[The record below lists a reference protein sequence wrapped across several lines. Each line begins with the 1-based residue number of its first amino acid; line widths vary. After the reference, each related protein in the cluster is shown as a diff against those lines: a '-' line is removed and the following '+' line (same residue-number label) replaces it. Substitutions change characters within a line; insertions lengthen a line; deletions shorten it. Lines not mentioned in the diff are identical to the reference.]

1 VIRVVIYARVST
13 QEQADEGTS
22 LEHQCEQLRTYCQAQ
37 KWQVMGTYVD
47 PGHTGKNAD
56 RDGLKNL
63 MSGAKLGLFQKVVV
77 YKLDRLARKL
87 RLLLE
92 LEENLKDSGIYLY
105 SLKDQVDTSTAIGR
119 TVFQVL
125 GLVSEWERETIIE
138 RTKTGRINRFKAGCW
153 GGGKCL
159 YGYSYNPN
167 TKKLIINEA
176 EAAVVRRIFNEYN
189 AGKSMARIADIL
201 NAERIPSRY
210 STAKGWRM
218 SAIRDILVHPGY
230 KGTQYVNHHLHS
242 SKLSD
247 VKPPGAIEISIPKIV
262 TDELWYGAQEHRRN
276 NRHVQTFPSGSRL
289 LQGLVKCGI
298 CGYYFRSI
306 STRNQKTY
314 ECRGRLKY
322 VHIDGSPR
330 CTAPIINAE
339 WLEEEVWQK
348 IESILNDP
356 NKLEPLLKDTIEK
369 LQAREKELSVRIRP
383 INDQLLEIQERK
395 ARLMED
401 YVVRNMDPGKFKE
414 YQRSLQEE
422 EDRLTS
428 MQAEVDPAQIEELQK
443 TKGLLEFWQTQI
455 DAMAWNTE
463 DEDGQ
468 RVRIVDMP
476 HLNVLRIV
484 GLDDK
489 DMNLD
494 FPTTRR
500 QLLDL
505 LQTRLTVFEDRV
517 EVKAIFPIE
526 PIAHQ
531 LCTSTCESTQ
541 LTPLRHRL
549 CTST

>member
-1 VIRVVIYARVST
+1 MVKVAIYARVST
-13 QEQADEGTS
+13 QEQAIEGTS
-22 LEHQCEQLRTYCQAQ
+22 LKHQCEQLKIYCQSQ
-37 KWQVMGTYVD
+37 EWQVTGTYID
-47 PGHTGKNAD
+47 PGSTGKDAD
-56 RDGLKNL
+56 RAGLKSL
-63 MSGAKLGLFQKVVV
+63 LSGARLGLFQKVAI

-92 LEENLKDSGIYLY
+92 LEETLKDCGVYLY

-138 RTKTGRINRFKAGCW
+138 RTRTGRINRYRAGCW
-153 GGGKCL
+153 AGGKCL

-167 TKKLIINEA
+167 TKKLVINEA

-189 AGKSMARIADIL
+189 AGQSMVRIANML
-201 NAERIPSRY
+201 NEERIPSRH
-210 STAKGWRM
+210 SNGKGWRM

-242 SKLSD
+242 SRLLD
-247 VKPPGAIEISIPKIV
+247 EKPPGTIEISIPKIV
-262 TDELWYGAQEHRRN
+262 NDDLWHGAQEHRRN
-276 NRHVQTFPSGSRL
+276 NKHMQTLPSGSRL

-298 CGYYFRSI
+298 CGYHFRSI
-306 STRNQKTY
+306 STRIQKTY

-322 VHIDGSPR
+322 VHIDGSAR

-339 WLEEEVWQK
+339 WLEEEVWQR
-348 IESILNDP
+348 IEAILNDP

-369 LQAREKELSVRIRP
+369 LQSRERELAIRIQP
-383 INDQLLEIQERK
+383 INEQLLDIQEKK
-395 ARLMED
+395 ARLMDD

-414 YQRSLQEE
+414 YQYSLQQE
-422 EDRLTS
+422 EDRLRS
-428 MQAEVDPAQIEELQK
+428 IQAEVDPAQIEELQR
-443 TKGLLEFWQTQI
+443 TKGSLEFWQGQL

-463 DEDGQ
+463 DEDGR
-468 RVRIVDMP
+468 RVRIVDSP
-476 HLNVLRIV
+476 HLNVLRII

-500 QLLDL
+500 RLLDL
-505 LQTRLTVFEDRV
+505 LQTKLTVFEDRV

-526 PIAHQ
+526 PI
-531 LCTSTCESTQ
+531 
-541 LTPLRHRL
+541 RHRL

>member
-1 VIRVVIYARVST
+1 VVKVAIYARVST
-13 QEQADEGTS
+13 EEQAREGTS
-22 LEHQCEQLRTYCQAQ
+22 LDHQCEQLKIYCQSQ
-37 KWQVMGTYVD
+37 EWQVAGTYVD
-47 PGHTGKNAD
+47 DGSTGKNAD
-56 RDGLKNL
+56 RDELKKL
-63 MSGAKLGLFQKVVV
+63 LSGARLGLFQKVVV

-92 LEENLKDSGIYLY
+92 LEENLKDYGVYLY

-138 RTKTGRINRFKAGCW
+138 RTRAGRISRYRAGCW
-153 GGGKCL
+153 AGGKSL

-167 TKKLIINEA
+167 TKKLVINEA
-176 EAAVVRRIFNEYN
+176 ETAVVRRIFNEYN
-189 AGKSMARIADIL
+189 AGKSMSRIADML
-201 NAERIPSRY
+201 NDEQIPSRY

-242 SKLSD
+242 SKLTD

-262 TDELWYGAQEHRRN
+262 TDDLWRSAQEHRKN
-276 NRHVQTFPSGSRL
+276 NRHMQTFPSGSRL
-289 LQGLVKCGI
+289 LQGLITCGI
-298 CGYYFRSI
+298 CGYYFRSQ
-306 STRNQKTY
+306 SARNRKTY

-339 WLEEEVWQK
+339 WLEAEVWQR
-348 IESILNDP
+348 IEAILNDP
-356 NKLEPLLKDTIEK
+356 NELEPLLKDTIEK
-369 LQAREKELSVRIRP
+369 LQARKKELSMRIRP
-383 INDQLLEIQERK
+383 INDQLSQIEEKK
-395 ARLMED
+395 ARLMDD
-401 YVVRNMDPGKFKE
+401 YIVRNMEPSKFKE

-422 EDRLTS
+422 EDRLRS
-428 MQAEVDPAQIEELQK
+428 MQAEVDPAQIEELQR
-443 TKGLLEFWQTQI
+443 TKGLLQFWQSQAE
-455 DAMAWNTE
+455 AMAWNTE
-463 DEDGQ
+463 TEDGRQ
-468 RVRIVDMP
+468 VRIVDSP
-476 HLNVLRIV
+476 HLNVLRVV

-494 FPTTRR
+494 FPTTKR

-505 LQTRLTVFEDRV
+505 LQTRLVVFEDRV

-526 PIAHQ
+526 HIRHQ
-531 LCTSTCESTQ
+531 LCTST
-541 LTPLRHRL
+541 
-549 CTST
+549 